1 MRLSRVKSSQRSW
14 RIIFLFGVIGVAL
27 GVGLV
32 VQGEVQRARDDERFR
47 KTQDALKAGI
57 DVFSDDRDLTA
68 DHTQDPNLAQV
79 PPAAVASPTPEGDVT
94 PDAATQSEGAAL
106 RSIGRLMIPKI
117 GLDAATIRY
126 GGYADLEIG
135 LGWMPQSSALGADG
149 AAIVVGH
156 RTLFGAPL
164 RRTDELKPG
173 DPIYLQLPNGTTVT
187 YEVKLTS
194 IRKPTETFGDLLSED
209 DASRLVIVT
218 CHPEDSTD
226 FRLLVVADV
235 VERV

>member
-1 MRLSRVKSSQRSW
+1 MNQSQRRW
-14 RIIFLFGVIGVAL
+14 RIIFLFGVLGVTL

-47 KTQDALKAGI
+47 KTQEALKAGV
-57 DVFSDDRDLTA
+57 DVFSDGGAVADDL
-68 DHTQDPNLAQV
+68 TQDPNLGQE
-79 PPAAVASPTPEGDVT
+79 PPAAEESPTPEV
-94 PDAATQSEGAAL
+94 DASSDDATQSEGAVL
-106 RSIGRLMIPKI
+106 RSIGRLQIPKI
-117 GLDAATIRY
+117 GLDVATLRY
-126 GGYADLEIG
+126 GKYADLEIG
-135 LGWMPQSSALGADG
+135 LGWMPQSAALGADG

-164 RRTDELKPG
+164 RRADELKPG

-194 IRKPTETFGDLLSED
+194 IRKPRETLGDVLSEG

>member
-1 MRLSRVKSSQRSW
+1 MNQSQRRW
-14 RIIFLFGVIGVAL
+14 RIIFLFGVLGVTL

-47 KTQDALKAGI
+47 KTQEALKAGV
-57 DVFSDDRDLTA
+57 DVFSDGGAVADDL
-68 DHTQDPNLAQV
+68 TQDPNLGQE
-79 PPAAVASPTPEGDVT
+79 PPAAAESPTSEGDASSDV
-94 PDAATQSEGAAL
+94 ATQSEGAVL
-106 RSIGRLMIPKI
+106 RSIGRLQIPKI
-117 GLDAATIRY
+117 GLDAATLRY
-126 GGYADLEIG
+126 GRYADLEIG
-135 LGWMPQSSALGADG
+135 LGWMPQSAALGADG

-164 RRTDELKPG
+164 RRADELKPG
-173 DPIYLQLPNGTTVT
+173 DPIYLQLPDGTTVT

-194 IRKPTETFGDLLSED
+194 IRKPTETFGDVLSEG

>member
-1 MRLSRVKSSQRSW
+1 MNHSQRRW
-14 RIIFLFGVIGVAL
+14 RIIFLFGVLGVTL

-47 KTQDALKAGI
+47 KTQEALKAGV
-57 DVFSDDRDLTA
+57 DVFSDGGAVADDL
-68 DHTQDPNLAQV
+68 TQDPNLGQE
-79 PPAAVASPTPEGDVT
+79 PPAAAESPISEGDGSSDV
-94 PDAATQSEGAAL
+94 ATQSEGAVL
-106 RSIGRLMIPKI
+106 RSIGRLQIPKI
-117 GLDAATIRY
+117 GLDAATLRY
-126 GGYADLEIG
+126 GKYADLEIG
-135 LGWMPQSSALGADG
+135 LGWMPQSAALGADG

-164 RRTDELKPG
+164 RRADELKPG
-173 DPIYLQLPNGTTVT
+173 DPIYLQLPDGTTVT

-194 IRKPTETFGDLLSED
+194 IRKPTETFGDVLSEG

>member
-1 MRLSRVKSSQRSW
+1 M
-14 RIIFLFGVIGVAL
+14 
-27 GVGLV
+27 

-47 KTQDALKAGI
+47 KTQEALKAGV
-57 DVFSDDRDLTA
+57 DVFSDGGAVADDL
-68 DHTQDPNLAQV
+68 TQDPNLGQE
-79 PPAAVASPTPEGDVT
+79 PPAAAESPISEGDASSDV
-94 PDAATQSEGAAL
+94 ATQSEGAVL
-106 RSIGRLMIPKI
+106 RSIGRLQIPKI
-117 GLDAATIRY
+117 GLDAATLRY
-126 GGYADLEIG
+126 GRYADLEIG
-135 LGWMPQSSALGADG
+135 LGWMPQSAALGADG

-164 RRTDELKPG
+164 RRADELKPG
-173 DPIYLQLPNGTTVT
+173 DPIYLQLPDGTTVT

-194 IRKPTETFGDLLSED
+194 IRKPTETFGDVLSEG

>member
-1 MRLSRVKSSQRSW
+1 VNRATRRW
-14 RIIFLFGVIGVAL
+14 RIVFLLGLLATTL

-32 VQGEVQRARDDERFR
+32 VQGEIQRARDDERFR
-47 KTQDALKAGI
+47 NVQEALKAGI
-57 DVFSDDRDLTA
+57 EVFSDNDTLSDDL
-68 DHTQDPNLAQV
+68 TQDPNIGQRASGATSLEPASGTV
-79 PPAAVASPTPEGDVT
+79 PKGGTP
-94 PDAATQSEGAAL
+94 L
-106 RSIGRLMIPKI
+106 RAIGRLQIPAI
-117 GLDAATIRY
+117 NLDVAMLRY
-126 GGYADLEIG
+126 GRYADLEIG
-135 LGWMPQSSALGADG
+135 LGWMPQSAALGADG

-164 RRTDELKPG
+164 RRADELKPG
-173 DPIYLQLPNGTTVT
+173 DPIYLQLPDGTTVT

-194 IRKPTETFGDLLSED
+194 IRKPTETFGDVLSEG

>member
-1 MRLSRVKSSQRSW
+1 VNHSQRRW
-14 RIIFLFGVIGVAL
+14 RIIFLFGVLGVTL

-47 KTQDALKAGI
+47 KTQEALKAGV
-57 DVFSDDRDLTA
+57 DVFSDGGAVADDL
-68 DHTQDPNLAQV
+68 TQDPNLGQE
-79 PPAAVASPTPEGDVT
+79 PPAAEESPTSEGDASLDV
-94 PDAATQSEGAAL
+94 ATQSEGAVL
-106 RSIGRLMIPKI
+106 RSIGRLQIPKI
-117 GLDAATIRY
+117 GLDAATLRY
-126 GGYADLEIG
+126 GKYADLEIG
-135 LGWMPQSSALGADG
+135 LGWMPQSAALGADG

-164 RRTDELKPG
+164 RRADELKPG
-173 DPIYLQLPNGTTVT
+173 DPIYLQLPDGTTVT

-194 IRKPTETFGDLLSED
+194 IRKPTETFGDVLSEGGT
-209 DASRLVIVT
+209 SRLVIVT